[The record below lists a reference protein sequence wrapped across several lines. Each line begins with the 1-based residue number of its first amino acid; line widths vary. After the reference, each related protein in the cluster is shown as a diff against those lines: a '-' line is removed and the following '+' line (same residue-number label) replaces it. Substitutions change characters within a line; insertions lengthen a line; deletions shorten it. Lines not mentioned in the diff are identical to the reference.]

1 MLTMTCFLSTTR
13 AWMRAMN
20 NDYTFQKVMENE
32 KDLKDIDGFNWLES
46 TELAIDKRKFL
57 LNRMVVEQPIPQ
69 DED

>member
-32 KDLKDIDGFNWLES
+32 KDLKDIDGFKS
-46 TELAIDKRKFL
+46 DS
-57 LNRMVVEQPIPQ
+57 P
-69 DED
+69 